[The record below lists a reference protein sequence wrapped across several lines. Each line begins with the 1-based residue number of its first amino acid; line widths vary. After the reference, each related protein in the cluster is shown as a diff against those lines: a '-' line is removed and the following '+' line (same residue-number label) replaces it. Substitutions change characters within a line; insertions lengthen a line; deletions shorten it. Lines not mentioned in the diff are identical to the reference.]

1 MKQMLLTMLQGIGFS
16 SGITL
21 VFIAAN
27 HMDIGFSDVI
37 GIYFFG
43 AICGLLS
50 MIYMVERIPLPLQLF
65 VHLFGSIIAFLTV
78 VYLNQWLP
86 LEVAPLVSSTIIF
99 VIIFLIIWLFFLISN
114 IQHSKK
120 VNAKLKNKKV

>member
-1 MKQMLLTMLQGIGFS
+1 MKRMLLTMLQGIGFS

-50 MIYMVERIPLPLQLF
+50 IIYSVDRIPLPLQLF
-65 VHLFGSIIAFLTV
+65 IHLFGGIVSFLTV
-78 VYLNQWLP
+78 AYLNQWLP
-86 LEVAPLVSSTIIF
+86 LEIAPLVSSIMIF
-99 VIIFLIIWLFFLISN
+99 VIIFLIIWFMFLISN
-114 IQHSKK
+114 IQLSKK
-120 VNAKLKNKKV
+120 VNAKLKNNKF